1 MVVSLLIPR
10 HFLQEMGSG
19 LWMFCMEKMHR
30 MYRKQKKTDPVS
42 GADAVVSADVAEN
55 VVATESADQTSGQ
68 TVAQTETLAEAADPA
83 ITEQQQAAGNE
94 DAEDITAF
102 REEIKDL
109 IDELG
114 TTWNNLYNQYNERI
128 SYGVM
133 DPQGGYLRSNVN
145 SPEEIFSRTVADN
158 ELPVYRT
165 F

>member
-1 MVVSLLIPR
+1 MP
-10 HFLQEMGSG
+10 
-19 LWMFCMEKMHR
+19 
-30 MYRKQKKTDPVS
+30 
-42 GADAVVSADVAEN
+42 
-55 VVATESADQTSGQ
+55 TESADQTSGQ
-68 TVAQTETLAEAADPA
+68 TVAQTEALAEAVDPA

-133 DPQGGYLRSNVN
+133 DPQGGYLRSM
-145 SPEEIFSRTVADN
+145 
-158 ELPVYRT
+158 
-165 F
+165 

>member
-10 HFLQEMGSG
+10 RFLQEMESG
-19 LWMFCMEKMHR
+19 CGCSAWRRCTECTGNR
-30 MYRKQKKTDPVS
+30 KKTAPVS

-68 TVAQTETLAEAADPA
+68 TVAQTEALAEAADPA

-145 SPEEIFSRTVADN
+145 SPEEIFSGQ
-158 ELPVYRT
+158 
-165 F
+165 

>member
-1 MVVSLLIPR
+1 M
-10 HFLQEMGSG
+10 
-19 LWMFCMEKMHR
+19 
-30 MYRKQKKTDPVS
+30 
-42 GADAVVSADVAEN
+42 
-55 VVATESADQTSGQ
+55 
-68 TVAQTETLAEAADPA
+68 AQTEALAEAVDPA

-102 REEIKDL
+102 REEIKDP

-145 SPEEIFSRTVADN
+145 SPEEIFSRTVADD
-158 ELPVYRT
+158 ELQFTVHFDENGRLTVSDVTGLESNCSGLDP
-165 F
+165 FHWPF